1 MRGLRNAALRCA
13 PRNWRP
19 LESGVASYLDAAR
32 TATVLPGTKEDGM
45 HAIKRS
51 VAATSL
57 VVASTLSGV
66 GPIARTLA
74 IHDDNLFQLDYV
86 TNPTT
91 QGAAN
96 VSHLNALPAGMSGDD
111 WDLVY
116 SGATSAFATAFIEDG
131 YRPSITGADP
141 ARAEK
146 SFFTGGGS
154 KDTNGIQKG
163 PWKYGTVSDQ
173 VPDSD
178 DIVDAFAAAYEG
190 GDGDLHLYFGAD
202 RLDWTGDKQIG
213 FWFFRRPVS
222 LGPVAADGTG
232 MFTGTHTN
240 GDILV
245 LADFRNGGRAG
256 RVTVYRWQG
265 DDATGSL
272 VLVADRTE
280 ADCSV
285 TADDKYCAV
294 VNNVTGEDPPWPYIN
309 KDGTNV
315 YGGAG
320 ALFEGGINLNEVLGV
335 DDIGC
340 YSSFLAETRSS
351 HSTNAQLKDFVLGA
365 FAVCDISVTKTGS
378 ALSKIGDTVDYTITV
393 QNTGYATLYKRNI
406 ADTLLGPIA
415 TDGVNVDPN
424 GYVIANTCGA
434 SLSKD
439 EACTITMRRTVQ
451 AGDPDPLPNTVDV
464 LYTEN
469 ADFSGIE
476 CTASDDH
483 SVNLFQPAVMIAKDG
498 DTLSKAGDEVRY
510 SFTITNMSSLDTPE
524 LVLQSIDDNV
534 IGSLMTDAAAA
545 GCDVLGADEVCS
557 FSVRRIVAGGDPDPL
572 VNIVDV
578 IYRPQGFPNEIV
590 ARDGHSVNLFQPSV
604 SIYKKGDMLS
614 KIGDGVTYGFRI
626 ENTSSKDS
634 PDLVLDSIVDD
645 VLGDLSSYAASCASI
660 APGDACSFEVPWTVA
675 PVDLHPQDGAPDDP
689 IINTVVVRLH
699 PDGFPN
705 EIMATASHEL
715 NLFQPAIAFEK
726 TADTSLSKIGDTIN
740 YRLVLNNLSSPDTPD
755 LNCVIRD
762 AMLDING
769 RVQAASGTGIVI
781 DVAYTVKEGDP
792 DPLVNTATAICNPLG
807 FPNVYTAASEFTV
820 ELFQPSVKIEKFGD
834 ALSKAGDDV
843 TYRFKVTNTSSPD
856 SPNLM
861 LDSFSDDVLLDLMPN
876 ALPAG
881 CDNLAPGATCE
892 FEISWTVPFGM
903 PDPIINVVTVHYH
916 PVGYPNDIS
925 ASARHELNLFQPS
938 ILFSKRAD
946 TALSKVGHDVNYEL
960 VLQNTSS
967 DDAPPLECTVIDP
980 LLDLD
985 RSFTLVSGGT
995 DTTIVARTI
1004 LEGDPDPL
1012 VNTAAARCSPLG
1024 FPNVLTATDQ
1034 WRVNLFQ
1041 PGLRV
1046 AKTGPQY
1053 TKQGDTATYQVMIE
1067 NIGSA
1072 DSPDL
1077 ILTGIADTLVG
1088 SLMSIVGPA
1097 STCEAMGFRL
1107 ASGASCTIQ
1116 YDYLVTDGSG
1126 AALTNTVQVQSRP
1139 DGFTNSI
1146 DGEAS
1151 TVAQLLHPGFSVT
1164 KYCAAEPVPQAG
1176 PALFKIRFANT
1187 GDADLY
1193 VVPSEGAA
1201 FDVGA
1206 GKTYEYEWSVAGPF
1220 TAVVRNSLSGE
1231 VTLAPEYGLSNAY
1244 SFSASAECAV
1254 YARANVSKTVAGALP
1269 PAGQTYEFQLRQGAS
1284 ITTEGS
1290 ILESRT
1296 TDPSGV
1302 IEFAASLI
1310 PGASYQLCEVVMPG
1324 WNTNLASVG
1333 DGPLFVPGSVIPP
1346 TLPNPNVNNMTVCVP
1361 FTTTSGQTRTFA
1373 VDNAP
1378 PPGGRALTIGFWKN
1392 WASCAKSSGSQKP
1405 TLDRTLA
1412 LANVIG
1418 DSTDGHATLPGIV
1431 ISAKTGTWWK
1441 YGPTYYLVLH
1451 GSTATPNAA
1460 PDCLK
1465 AVRLL
1470 DKSTIDTG
1478 KKMASD
1484 PAFNLAAQLT
1494 AAELNFVA
1502 GAYQNG
1508 VVTNAVNES
1517 VLLLA
1522 KYSFD
1527 GKTHTKISATD
1538 AARMNA
1544 LATILDNYNNNR

>member
-1 MRGLRNAALRCA
+1 
-13 PRNWRP
+13 
-19 LESGVASYLDAAR
+19 
-32 TATVLPGTKEDGM
+32 
-45 HAIKRS
+45 
-51 VAATSL
+51 
-57 VVASTLSGV
+57 
-66 GPIARTLA
+66 
-74 IHDDNLFQLDYV
+74 
-86 TNPTT
+86 
-91 QGAAN
+91 
-96 VSHLNALPAGMSGDD
+96 
-111 WDLVY
+111 
-116 SGATSAFATAFIEDG
+116 
-131 YRPSITGADP
+131 
-141 ARAEK
+141 
-146 SFFTGGGS
+146 
-154 KDTNGIQKG
+154 
-163 PWKYGTVSDQ
+163 
-173 VPDSD
+173 
-178 DIVDAFAAAYEG
+178 
-190 GDGDLHLYFGAD
+190 
-202 RLDWTGDKQIG
+202 
-213 FWFFRRPVS
+213 
-222 LGPVAADGTG
+222 
-232 MFTGTHTN
+232 
-240 GDILV
+240 
-245 LADFRNGGRAG
+245 
-256 RVTVYRWQG
+256 
-265 DDATGSL
+265 
-272 VLVADRTE
+272 
-280 ADCSV
+280 
-285 TADDKYCAV
+285 
-294 VNNVTGEDPPWPYIN
+294 
-309 KDGTNV
+309 
-315 YGGAG
+315 
-320 ALFEGGINLNEVLGV
+320 
-335 DDIGC
+335 
-340 YSSFLAETRSS
+340 
-351 HSTNAQLKDFVLGA
+351 
-365 FAVCDISVTKTGS
+365 
-378 ALSKIGDTVDYTITV
+378 
-393 QNTGYATLYKRNI
+393 
-406 ADTLLGPIA
+406 
-415 TDGVNVDPN
+415 
-424 GYVIANTCGA
+424 
-434 SLSKD
+434 
-439 EACTITMRRTVQ
+439 
-451 AGDPDPLPNTVDV
+451 
-464 LYTEN
+464 
-469 ADFSGIE
+469 
-476 CTASDDH
+476 
-483 SVNLFQPAVMIAKDG
+483 
-498 DTLSKAGDEVRY
+498 
-510 SFTITNMSSLDTPE
+510 
-524 LVLQSIDDNV
+524 
-534 IGSLMTDAAAA
+534 
-545 GCDVLGADEVCS
+545 
-557 FSVRRIVAGGDPDPL
+557 
-572 VNIVDV
+572 
-578 IYRPQGFPNEIV
+578 
-590 ARDGHSVNLFQPSV
+590 V
-604 SIYKKGDMLS
+604 SIYKKGDTLS
-614 KIGDGVTYGFRI
+614 KIGDGVTYAFRI

-1187 GDADLY
+1187 GDADLH

-1324 WNTNLASVG
+1324 WNTNLASAG